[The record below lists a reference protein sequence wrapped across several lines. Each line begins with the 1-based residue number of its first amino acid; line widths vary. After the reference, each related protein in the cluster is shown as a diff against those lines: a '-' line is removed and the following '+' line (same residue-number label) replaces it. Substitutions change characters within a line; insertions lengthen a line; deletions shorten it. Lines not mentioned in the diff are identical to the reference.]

1 MKENRDLY
9 YIAALADGEIKDPS
23 QEQKLRDE
31 IRNNP
36 DLQFEYFVQTSIKNL
51 VSTRLKIA
59 PAPVKVR
66 QRLERKISPKSEKS
80 LTSRLIPE
88 IYFRKPA
95 AFAWGGT
102 LVVILA
108 VVLTLLNLPRVPGY
122 KNFAI
127 EQSGSSN
134 MYIQARHNFENILAG
149 KLAPQFSSDSSE
161 EIRQFFTEQ
170 GVAYKTYVP
179 EIKNWKLIGAVVSND
194 HGEKFAHHVYSTP
207 DGKLVYLFQVDEAD
221 IKKKHFLTLT
231 NDLLT
236 YLDSGK
242 CYESTEGSFV
252 TLFTKVKENIFAVVS
267 NGSPDEIENNLC
279 QLN

>member
-66 QRLERKISPKSEKS
+66 QRLERKISPRSEKS
-80 LTSRLIPE
+80 LTSRLLPE
-88 IYFRKPA
+88 IYFRKP

-108 VVLTLLNLPRVPGY
+108 VVLTLLNLPPVPEY
-122 KNFAI
+122 KNFAE
-127 EQSGSSN
+127 EQHGNSN
-134 MYIQARHNFENILAG
+134 MYVQARHNFENILAG
-149 KLAPQFSSDSSE
+149 KLKPQFTSDNPE
-161 EIRQFFTEQ
+161 KIRQFFTR
-170 GVAYKTYVP
+170 A
-179 EIKNWKLIGAVVSND
+179 
-194 HGEKFAHHVYSTP
+194 
-207 DGKLVYLFQVDEAD
+207 
-221 IKKKHFLTLT
+221 
-231 NDLLT
+231 
-236 YLDSGK
+236 
-242 CYESTEGSFV
+242 GSIV
-252 TLFTKVKENIFAVVS
+252 Q
-267 NGSPDEIENNLC
+267 NLC
-279 QLN
+279 T

>member
-9 YIAALADGEIKDPS
+9 YIAALADGEIKDAEL
-23 QEQKLRDE
+23 EQKLRDE

-36 DLQFEYFVQTSIKNL
+36 DMQFEYFVQTSIKNL
-51 VSTRLKIA
+51 VSERLKIA
-59 PAPVKVR
+59 PAPVKLKKR
-66 QRLERKISPKSEKS
+66 IEGKIAPASGSD
-80 LTSRLIPE
+80 LLSRLLPQ
-88 IYFRKPA
+88 IYFRKP

-108 VVLTLLNLPRVPGY
+108 VVLLLLNLPRVPEY
-122 KNFAI
+122 KNFAA

-134 MYIQARHNFENILAG
+134 MYIQAKHNFESILAG
-149 KLAPQFSSDSSE
+149 KLAPQFTSDSSE
-161 EIRQFFTEQ
+161 KIRQFFTEQ

-179 EIKNWKLIGAVVSND
+179 EIKNWKLIGAVVSTD

-221 IKKKHFLTLT
+221 IKKNHFLTLT
-231 NDLLT
+231 DDLLT
-236 YLDSGK
+236 YLNSGK